1 MTATRRVLI
10 RPGSTADGSTP
21 SRRTVERL
29 ATAGEYER
37 IAPGAYVPTG
47 TVDDTVAAWLALSTR
62 RPDVTICLMSAAG
75 IHDLT
80 DEIPRSSHLAL
91 PRPARA
97 LRTEFAPV
105 TWHFFAKDT
114 FDVGRE
120 TYPLPGG
127 LSIGLYGAERTVI
140 DLFRLRHTYGEDL
153 AVGALKGWLGRRT
166 SRPGSLLA
174 MAEKFPTARSEI
186 RRVLEV
192 LL

>member
-1 MTATRRVLI
+1 MTAKTPVLV
-10 RPGSTADGSTP
+10 RPGSTPDDGTP
-21 SRRTVERL
+21 SRRAVERL
-29 ATAGEYER
+29 AAAGDYER

-47 TVDDTVAAWLALSTR
+47 AVDDTIAAWLALATR
-62 RPDVTICLMSAAG
+62 RPDVTICLMTAAG
-75 IHDLT
+75 LHDLT

-97 LRTEFAPV
+97 LKTEFAPV
-105 TWHFFAKDT
+105 TWHFFAKST

-127 LSIGLYGAERTVI
+127 VPIGLYSAERTII

-153 AVGALKGWLGRRT
+153 AVGALKTWLGRRP
-166 SRPGSLLA
+166 SRPSSILA
-174 MAEKFPTARSEI
+174 MAERFPAARTEI